1 MPDQSFTPFQ
11 IPEPYYLALFEA
23 LPGNNVLVKA
33 DLPKLTML
41 AATPTFLEQTES
53 TKEAVIGKGV
63 FEAFPVNTDPNYTGG
78 SELFNSYQHAIL
90 KREPHVLPVQR
101 YDLKNEDGSFTEKY
115 WRVSNRPV
123 LSPDGEVAYV
133 INSCEDITA
142 QVKAEKDNQAH
153 QELKGHFK
161 QLQESEARFR
171 SLLTAAPIGIA
182 IYKGRDLVVE
192 MANTTIMELWGK
204 GDGVIGK
211 SFAEIMPELE
221 NQPFLKILDDV
232 YTSGETFQTMEA
244 PVDVMRNSKLTR
256 GYYDFSYTP
265 LFDTNGEVYAIMN
278 IATDVSER
286 VQGRLLLE
294 EKVKERTQEWQKA
307 NQELQRS
314 NVNLEEFAYAASHDM
329 KEPIRK
335 IHFFSDRIKST
346 LQDRMTD
353 LEKQSFER
361 MELAAKRMG
370 SLIDDLLSYS
380 QISLR
385 PRTLEAVNMNG
396 LIELVLEDLDLEI
409 EDKRATITVD
419 KLFTVQGHHRQLQQA
434 FHNLIGNSLKYS
446 KPDVAPQIKIS
457 CKKMQGNETSLH
469 LSVEEGQKTFYCLT
483 VRDNGIGFEKED
495 AERIFHVF
503 TRLHGNAEYRGTGI
517 GLSIVRKVVENHN
530 GYIWAESKPGE
541 GAAFHVLLPID

>member
-1 MPDQSFTPFQ
+1 M
-11 IPEPYYLALFEA
+11 
-23 LPGNNVLVKA
+23 
-33 DLPKLTML
+33 
-41 AATPTFLEQTES
+41 
-53 TKEAVIGKGV
+53 
-63 FEAFPVNTDPNYTGG
+63 
-78 SELFNSYQHAIL
+78 
-90 KREPHVLPVQR
+90 
-101 YDLKNEDGSFTEKY
+101 
-115 WRVSNRPV
+115 
-123 LSPDGEVAYV
+123 
-133 INSCEDITA
+133 
-142 QVKAEKDNQAH
+142 
-153 QELKGHFK
+153 KGHFK